1 MLYYTLKR
9 LGLAG
14 LVALTVS
21 FISFGLLY
29 ISSDPA
35 IAMAGE
41 TASDADIEAI
51 RQLYGFDRPILVQYF
66 DWLQR
71 AMSGDLGKSYYF
83 RTDVS
88 ALIAE
93 RLSTTMTL
101 GVSAITFAIA
111 LSVPLGVAAA
121 IRPNSLIDRIAL
133 FLSVMGQ
140 ALPSFWFALML
151 IVFLSVSLRLLPTS
165 GSDTWQHF
173 IMPTIVLG
181 YYAAPAI
188 MRLTRTGMLEVLS
201 TDYIRT
207 ARAKGLRPRVVLF
220 KHALRN
226 AVIPV
231 VSLTAVQFGFMLGG
245 SIVVETIFAL
255 HGAGFLAWES
265 ITRND
270 LPTVQGLILVFS
282 LFYIV
287 LTFFA
292 DLLNAWLDPRIRI
305 N

>member
-9 LGLAG
+9 LALAA

-29 ISSDPA
+29 LSSDPA

-71 AMSGDLGKSYYF
+71 AAAGDLGKSYYF

-88 ALIAE
+88 ALIGE
-93 RLSTTMTL
+93 RLPTTMTL
-101 GVSAITFAIA
+101 GVCAITFAIL

-121 IRPNSLIDRIAL
+121 IRPNSFIDRIAL

-151 IVFLSVSLRLLPTS
+151 IIFLSVSLRLLPTS
-165 GSDTWQHF
+165 GSDTWLHF
-173 IMPTIVLG
+173 VMPTVVLG

-207 ARAKGLRPRVVLF
+207 ARAKGLRPWVVLF

-231 VSLTAVQFGFMLGG
+231 VSLAAVQFGFMLGG

-255 HGAGFLAWES
+255 HGAGFLAWGPLREMIFANGTGALFLFFLFS
-265 ITRND
+265 IS
-270 LPTVQGLILVFS
+270 F
-282 LFYIV
+282 
-287 LTFFA
+287 
-292 DLLNAWLDPRIRI
+292 
-305 N
+305 

>member
-1 MLYYTLKR
+1 MITYALKR
-9 LGLAG
+9 SILAI

-21 FISFGLLY
+21 MISFSLLY

-51 RQLYGFDRPILVQYF
+51 RELYGFDRPIVVQYWE
-66 DWLQR
+66 WLKK
-71 AMSGDLGKSYYF
+71 AVSGDLGKSYYF

-88 ALIAE
+88 HLIAE
-93 RLSTTMTL
+93 RLPTTMTL
-101 GVSAITFAIA
+101 GLCAIIFAIGLA
-111 LSVPLGVAAA
+111 VPLGVASA
-121 IRPNSLIDRIAL
+121 IRPNSIIDRVSL

-140 ALPSFWFALML
+140 ALPSFWFALIL
-151 IVFLSVSLRLLPTS
+151 IVLFSVNLRWLPVS

-173 IMPTIVLG
+173 VMPTIVLG

-207 ARAKGLRPRVVLF
+207 ARAKGLRPPVVLF

-226 AVIPV
+226 AIIPV
-231 VSLTAVQFGFMLGG
+231 VSLAAVQFGFMLGG

-270 LPTVQGLILVFS
+270 LPTVQGLILAFS
-282 LFYIV
+282 LFYII
-287 LTFFA
+287 LTLIA
-292 DLLNAWLDPRIRI
+292 DLINAWLDPRIRI
-305 N
+305 G